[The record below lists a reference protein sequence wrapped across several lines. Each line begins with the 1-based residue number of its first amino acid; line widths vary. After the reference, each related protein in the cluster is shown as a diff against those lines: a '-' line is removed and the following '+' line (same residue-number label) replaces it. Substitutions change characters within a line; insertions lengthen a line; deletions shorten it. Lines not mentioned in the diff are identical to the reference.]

1 MPNGGPGAVA
11 FLSLN
16 NLVSSRLLTIPP
28 VLVCVNICKPILPQT
43 AGTDYVPCENHD
55 SGGKLGQIKAIY
67 DPVIEEASVKI
78 TISSKLRV
86 VIIYR
91 GPSFLPR
98 VL

>member
-1 MPNGGPGAVA
+1 MPNGAAGAVV

-16 NLVSSRLLTIPP
+16 NSLTIPP
-28 VLVCVNICKPILPQT
+28 VCSNICMPVLLQT
-43 AGTDYVPCENHD
+43 VGTDYVPCENHD
-55 SGGKLGQIKAIY
+55 SGGKLVEVSQIKAIY